1 MSRIYYRGG
10 MSPFETFSPG
20 YILTHNVIGTNVG
33 NFLYLNG
40 VLRSLMIDDNT
51 VIQANYYNTNYYKP
65 EYVNEN
71 FDCFVIP
78 LADAFRENFVNELNE
93 LTSFVKKLKIP
104 CYVIG
109 VGLKE
114 SYEPDFSQPKPQ
126 DEAVKKFVTAVL
138 EKSNC
143 IGVRGELTGKYLD
156 FKAFDRSKLD
166 EYSRQAKELYGNT
179 PEYKEM
185 EEKQKNRTEEDEKIL
200 ADRFMLFFKEAGEM
214 KNMNPASDDAQNL
227 VRRLQDYITQNLYT
241 CTNKILRGLGKMY
254 SGGGD
259 FTTNIDAYGG
269 EGTAIFVA
277 DAIEIYCDNAE

>member
-51 VIQANYYNTNYYKP
+51 V
-65 EYVNEN
+65 
-71 FDCFVIP
+71 

-138 EKSNC
+138 EK
-143 IGVRGELTGKYLD
+143 
-156 FKAFDRSKLD
+156 
-166 EYSRQAKELYGNT
+166 
-179 PEYKEM
+179 
-185 EEKQKNRTEEDEKIL
+185 
-200 ADRFMLFFKEAGEM
+200 
-214 KNMNPASDDAQNL
+214 
-227 VRRLQDYITQNLYT
+227 
-241 CTNKILRGLGKMY
+241 
-254 SGGGD
+254 
-259 FTTNIDAYGG
+259 
-269 EGTAIFVA
+269 
-277 DAIEIYCDNAE
+277 